1 MKYAVPVSGDV
12 LCGHFGG
19 CEQFAIFDVD
29 EATGKIVGRETLTPP
44 EHQPG
49 VYPAWLAEQGAK
61 VVLAGGIGGRAV
73 SLFAANNI
81 RVVSGVT
88 ETDPEQAVLKHVA
101 GTLATGESTC
111 NHDQHHDC
119 HH

>member
-1 MKYAVPVSGDV
+1 MKYAVPVSGNA

-29 EATGKIVGRETLTPP
+29 ETTGKIVGKETLTPP

-49 VYPAWLAEQGAK
+49 VYPAWLAGLGAK

-73 SLFAANNI
+73 SLFETNNI
-81 RVVSGVT
+81 RVVSGIM
-88 ETDPEQAVLKHVA
+88 ESDPERAVQMHAA
-101 GTLATGESTC
+101 GTLAAGENTC
-111 NHDQHHDC
+111 NHDENHTCSH
-119 HH
+119 